1 MQERSDRDLDWDS
14 SRRASAEKK
23 WESILNV
30 KLKDLL
36 RDQLWAE
43 TEREKLKV
51 TLSEVFWSQETERI
65 ESSLIGKKTRE
76 KAGLR

>member
-36 RDQLWAE
+36 RD
-43 TEREKLKV
+43 
-51 TLSEVFWSQETERI
+51 
-65 ESSLIGKKTRE
+65 
-76 KAGLR
+76 